1 MHILFIWG
9 LEGAML
15 NSKAVLMMNQRC
27 CCHSPHGELEV
38 RET

>member
-9 LEGAML
+9 LEGGML
-15 NSKAVLMMNQRC
+15 NSKAVSMMIQHC
-27 CCHSPHGELEV
+27 CCQSPHGDLEV